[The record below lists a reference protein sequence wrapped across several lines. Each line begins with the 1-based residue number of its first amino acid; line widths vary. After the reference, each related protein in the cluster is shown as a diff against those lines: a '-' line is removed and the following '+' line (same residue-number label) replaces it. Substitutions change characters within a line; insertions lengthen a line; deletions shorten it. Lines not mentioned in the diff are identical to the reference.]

1 MDPLTLATSF
11 ATIVSLLGAYK
22 SEGRQITDDEFQ
34 DFMHWLVK
42 TNHSEVKDLL
52 EINTQATIGI
62 KALLKQDRELLLQK
76 LGTIDEILSLI
87 SSRVE
92 GFSQITNALRPNSEI
107 SGQAV
112 SVLRQLFESGGS
124 KFLKSG
130 AIGRGPIFLIVGG
143 KGGKIAYEDLQFI
156 EDDLSTL
163 VNLGLLNQEYNSK
176 GNPLYIVTRA
186 AAKFLAAVQ

>member
-11 ATIVSLLGAYK
+11 ATIVSLLGTYK
-22 SEGRQITDDEFQ
+22 SEERQITDDEFQ
-34 DFMHWLVK
+34 DFMQWLVK

-52 EINTQATIGI
+52 ELNTQATIGI

-76 LGTIDEILSLI
+76 LGAIDEILSLI

-92 GFSQITNALRPNSEI
+92 GFSQITSALRPNAEI
-107 SGQAV
+107 SGQAI

-124 KFLKSG
+124 KFLKSD
-130 AIGRGPIFLIVGG
+130 AIGRGPALLIMGG
-143 KGGKIAYEDLQFI
+143 KGGQILYEDLQFI

-163 VNLGLLNQEYNSK
+163 VNIGLLNQEYNSK
-176 GNPLYIVTRA
+176 GNPLYVVTRA

>member
-11 ATIVSLLGAYK
+11 ATIVSLLGTYK

-34 DFMHWLVK
+34 DFMQWLVK

-52 EINTQATIGI
+52 ELNTQATIGI

-76 LGTIDEILSLI
+76 LGAIDEILSLI

-92 GFSQITNALRPNSEI
+92 GFSQITSALRPNAEI

-124 KFLKSG
+124 KFLKAG
-130 AIGRGPIFLIVGG
+130 AIGRGPMFLIMGG
-143 KGGKIAYEDLQFI
+143 KGGQIAYEDLQFI

-176 GNPLYIVTRA
+176 GDPLYVVTRA